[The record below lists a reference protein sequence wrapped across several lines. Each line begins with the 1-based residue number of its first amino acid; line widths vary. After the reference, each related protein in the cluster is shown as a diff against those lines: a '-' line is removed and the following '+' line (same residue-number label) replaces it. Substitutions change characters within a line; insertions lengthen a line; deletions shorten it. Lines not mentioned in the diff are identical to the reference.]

1 LKGARSGLFYEIC
14 RLIDELPSV
23 EYVLLENSPVIRIRG
38 LNAVRK
44 ELTSRGFKLK
54 WGYFEARMVGALHKR
69 KRWICFG
76 YRTDTNMPLIEKKY
90 LRFPWKKGFS
100 GDLVIEKTDENRDL
114 RERCCVLGNAIV
126 PQMVR
131 YAWNI
136 LTSHI
141 KPGEVENIPI
151 LENND
156 KEVVLYD
163 GGKYIKKKRW
173 ATPTYTRWDQYKILT
188 YRGYQM
194 LGNQIYYCKDLK
206 VPESIPI
213 NKRDKY
219 YRINPCFVE
228 FLMGYPKDWTI
239 I

>member
-1 LKGARSGLFYEIC
+1 MNRVQSLKNVINVKQMNLRILDLFSGIGGFSYAFHGTAKTVAYCDIDEHCQAVLKKNMNRGFIDEAPIFEDITKISKDDIHILKPNMITAGFPCTDISIGNVNGKGLKGARSGLFYEIC

-100 GDLVIEKTDENRDL
+100 VI
-114 RERCCVLGNAIV
+114 
-126 PQMVR
+126 
-131 YAWNI
+131 W
-136 LTSHI
+136 
-141 KPGEVENIPI
+141 
-151 LENND
+151 
-156 KEVVLYD
+156 
-163 GGKYIKKKRW
+163 
-173 ATPTYTRWDQYKILT
+173 
-188 YRGYQM
+188 
-194 LGNQIYYCKDLK
+194 
-206 VPESIPI
+206 
-213 NKRDKY
+213 
-219 YRINPCFVE
+219 
-228 FLMGYPKDWTI
+228 
-239 I
+239 